1 MASFEHSGDE
11 RRGDE
16 LHRVRHSLAHVLA
29 QAVLEMRPGATLGFG
44 PPIQDGFYYDFI
56 LGEPLTDA
64 DFPEIERRMRR
75 IIKKGQR
82 FYREDLPAAAALARI
97 DEMGE
102 PYKREYGA
110 ELIEKHGLTELS
122 FYRNGPFLDMCEGPH
137 VETTKDLPRDAFK
150 LRSVAGA
157 YWRGDSDNVMMTR
170 IYAWAFA
177 DRDELDAHVA
187 RWREAQARDHKKLG
201 RELGIFAIDNDV
213 GRGLPLWLPN
223 GTVIRDELEKLAK
236 ELEFKAGYQRVATP
250 HLAREALYFKSG
262 HLPYYA
268 EDMYPAMEVVEAVG
282 TPGDD
287 AEQAPAPTIDSN
299 KPEADAGDGR
309 GQATVPAIGA
319 VGTDGGSAPVTGDGG
334 DASAAFSG
342 DGPSAVAAAVVKE
355 AYRLRPMNCPHHH
368 RVFASSPR
376 SYRDLPL
383 RLAEYGHVYRWED
396 SGAVGGLLR
405 VRGMCM
411 NDAHIYC
418 TEAQIKDEFKAVM
431 RLYQQAYQVLGLND
445 YVVRLSRCDP
455 EDPKGQEKYVDNPDA
470 WSRCEAVLEEVLRE
484 MGVHYVD
491 GVGEAAFYGPKIDIQ
506 FTTVTGR
513 EESLST
519 VQLDFSQPETLGL
532 RYVGADG
539 EPHTPYCIHRAP
551 LSTHERMV
559 AFLLEHYGGA
569 FPTWLAPVQVQVI
582 TVSERFDG
590 YAEEIVAAL
599 RERLVR
605 VELTPSSETVS
616 KKIRQG
622 VTMKIPN
629 LVIVGEREQA
639 ERTVTLRRY
648 GNKTQHS
655 LSLDAFQAA
664 VLKTIESRASEFLL
678 PD

>member
-1 MASFEHSGDE
+1 MASLERSGDE
-11 RRGDE
+11 RRDGE

-29 QAVLEMRPGATLGFG
+29 QAVLEMRPGSKLGFG
-44 PPIQDGFYYDFI
+44 PPIKDGFYYDFI
-56 LGEPLTDA
+56 LSEPVTEA

-82 FYREDLPAAAALARI
+82 FYREDLPAAAALRRI

-102 PYKREYGA
+102 PHKREYGA
-110 ELIEKHGLTELS
+110 ELIEKHGLQELS

-137 VETTKDLPRDAFK
+137 VETTKEIPRDAFK

-177 DRDELDAHVA
+177 DKEALDAQVA
-187 RWREAQARDHKKLG
+187 RWEEAQARDHKKLG
-201 RELGIFAIDNDV
+201 RELGIFAIDNEV

-223 GTVIRDELEKLAK
+223 GTVVRDELEKLAK

-250 HLAREALYFKSG
+250 QLAREALYFKSG

-268 EDMYPAMEVVEAVG
+268 DDMYPAMQVVEQAVDIPPPAAVG
-282 TPGDD
+282 PNSGSNDAAERAR
-287 AEQAPAPTIDSN
+287 AEQAGSGGASSEL
-299 KPEADAGDGR
+299 EADAGSILRVESKLQLRD
-309 GQATVPAIGA
+309 A
-319 VGTDGGSAPVTGDGG
+319 VN
-334 DASAAFSG
+334 
-342 DGPSAVAAAVVKE
+342 VKD

-376 SYRDLPL
+376 SYRELPL
-383 RLAEYGHVYRWED
+383 RLAEYGHVYRWEE

-418 TEAQIKDEFKAVM
+418 TEAQIKEEFKAVM
-431 RLYQQAYQVLGLND
+431 RLYQRAYEVLGLHGHA
-445 YVVRLSRCDP
+445 VRLSRWDP
-455 EDPKGQEKYVDNPDA
+455 EDPKGREKYVDNPNA
-470 WSRCEAVLEEVLRE
+470 WTRSEAILAEVLRE
-484 MGVHYVD
+484 MGVNYAD
-491 GVGEAAFYGPKIDIQ
+491 GLGEAAFYGPKIDIQ

-519 VQLDFSQPETLGL
+519 VQLDFSQPESLGL

-539 EPHTPYCIHRAP
+539 ELHTPYCIHRAP

-590 YAEEIVAAL
+590 YADKIVSAL
-599 RERLVR
+599 RERMVR
-605 VELTPSSETVS
+605 AERAPSSDTVA

-629 LVIVGEREQA
+629 LLVVGEREAA
-639 ERTVTLRRY
+639 EGKVTLRRY
-648 GNKTQHS
+648 GQKAQHT
-655 LSLDAFQAA
+655 LSLAAFQAA
-664 VLKTIESRASEFLL
+664 LLQTIDSRALNFLL
-678 PD
+678 PE